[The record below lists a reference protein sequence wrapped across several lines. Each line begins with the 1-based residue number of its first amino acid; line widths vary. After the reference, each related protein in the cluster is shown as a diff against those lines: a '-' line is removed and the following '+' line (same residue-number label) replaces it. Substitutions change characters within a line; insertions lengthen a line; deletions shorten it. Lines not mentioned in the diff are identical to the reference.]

1 VSFLLVSLNNFS
13 VQIIR
18 SGIDYGGGG
27 FSVSGDGGPSPSQGG
42 FGGGG
47 GGRSSSR
54 KSYDEQTI
62 QPVTISMCFSSS
74 SDDDGTGELL
84 EDGRKLHHVKI
95 VGAVRNIEDF
105 STNCLYNI
113 EDGTGL
119 IEVKQWIDTN
129 DCSALQ
135 EIREACLKDGT
146 YLSIVGQIKDYDG
159 KKTIVA
165 DSVRPVSTGNELTH
179 HMLEVVYAA
188 ENHKRMNSSAY
199 GANMLMKHHGGKG
212 FGVMQTGSPIQQ
224 YVSHSGVNDSLRDAV
239 LTFIRKEGDGSDTGA
254 SVPLC
259 IQMLQGRYSEY
270 DIRKVIEDLAAEG
283 HIYSTIDENHYKFA
297 M

>member
-1 VSFLLVSLNNFS
+1 M
-13 VQIIR
+13 
-18 SGIDYGGGG
+18 DYGGGG
-27 FSVSGDGGPSPSQGG
+27 FGVIGDGGPSPSQGG

-47 GGRSSSR
+47 GGGRNSSR

-62 QPVTISMCFSSS
+62 QAVTIAMCCQSAP
-74 SDDDGTGELL
+74 DDDGTGELL
-84 EDGRKLHHVKI
+84 EDGRKLYHVKI
-95 VGAVRNIEDF
+95 VGAVRSVEDF

-129 DCSALQ
+129 DCCALH
-135 EIREACLKDGT
+135 EIRQACLKDGT
-146 YLSIVGQIKDYDG
+146 YLTIVGQIKDYDG

-165 DSVRPVSTGNELTH
+165 DSVRPISTGNEITH
-179 HMLEVVYAA
+179 HMLEVVYTA
-188 ENHKRMNSSAY
+188 ENRKCMSSSAY
-199 GANMLMKHHGGKG
+199 GTNMMLKQHGGIG
-212 FGVMQTGSPIQQ
+212 FGAMPSGAPIQQ
-224 YVSHSGVNDSLRDAV
+224 YSSHSNANDSLHDAV
-239 LTFIRKEGDGSDTGA
+239 LTFIRNEGDGFDNGA

-259 IQMLQGRYSEY
+259 IQMLQARSSEY